1 MSDAARPG
9 GIIVWQYRH
18 YPEFHG
24 DRRNLMLHVL
34 TVPLFQLGTVTLFTG
49 PLWGP
54 WWSSL
59 TGLGAMAF
67 AMITQGRGHAREK
80 NPPVPF
86 AGPLDVAGRIFF
98 EQWLNFPRYV
108 LSGGF
113 ARAWRGE

>member
-1 MSDAARPG
+1 MSADRPG
-9 GIIVWQYRH
+9 GIIVWQHQH

-24 DRRNLMLHVL
+24 NRGNLILHVL
-34 TVPLFQLGTVTLFTG
+34 TVPIFQAGTLLLSTG

-54 WWSSL
+54 WWLSL
-59 TGLGAMAF
+59 IGLGAMAG
-67 AMITQGRGHAREK
+67 AMVTQGRGHAREK

-86 AGPLDVAGRIFF
+86 AGPIDIAARIFG

-113 ARAWRGE
+113 GRAWRGQ